1 MSIDRCI
8 VGAAFAFAPLLAA
21 AQDAVASPSF
31 DGAWEAL
38 LQSPTGREYRADLTL
53 ERGAGLWQLA
63 IRSTADP
70 CTGLPTPARWAPA
83 EGQGFTLDLLAS
95 QALTGCA
102 DSTIVFQPVDAK
114 TYRGRARGGFEIT
127 LTRR

>member
-1 MSIDRCI
+1 MPIARCI
-8 VGAAFAFAPLLAA
+8 AGAVLAFAPLFAT
-21 AQDAVASPSF
+21 AQDAAASPSF
-31 DGAWEAL
+31 DGAWTAL
-38 LQSPTGREYRADLTL
+38 LKSSTGREYRADLTL

-83 EGQGFTLDLLAS
+83 EGQGVELSLLGS

-102 DSTIVFQPVDAK
+102 DSIIVFQPVDAK
-114 TYRGRARGGFEIT
+114 TYRGRARGGFDIT